1 MPANVHLMSG
11 LGAGGEFRPAQSC
24 PVAGSL
30 GSGAYMSHQ
39 GDEDSY
45 MIADASTR
53 DGRAAIRIVLWR
65 CVYCGTLMAGLGRA
79 DCEPRADQEFTWL
92 EQKIVQLAGDS
103 AEGPGSGGPG
113 DPRPGT

>member
-24 PVAGSL
+24 PVAESL

-39 GDEDSY
+39 GDDGSY

-53 DGRAAIRIVLWR
+53 DGKAAIRIVLWR
-65 CVYCGTLMAGLGRA
+65 CVYCGTLMAGLGSA
-79 DCEPRADQEFTWL
+79 DGEPRADQEFTWL
-92 EQKIVQLAGDS
+92 EQKIPQLAGDS
-103 AEGPGSGGPG
+103 ADGADPDGPGGPS
-113 DPRPGT
+113 PGT

>member
-1 MPANVHLMSG
+1 MPANTHLMSG

-24 PVAGSL
+24 PVAETL

-45 MIADASTR
+45 MIADAATR
-53 DGRAAIRIVLWR
+53 SGSAAIRIVLWR
-65 CVYCGTLMAGLGRA
+65 CVYCGVLLAGLGSA
-79 DCEPRADQEFTWL
+79 DSEPRADQEFTWL
-92 EQKIVQLAGDS
+92 EQKVAGGPADGAGS
-103 AEGPGSGGPG
+103 ARPG